1 MNQDRIGTALMLI
14 AAAWT
19 VMLAVTE
26 PGSGASDYF
35 RLLIGITAAA
45 MVVVAFFPRHL
56 YLTGT
61 VLAFT
66 TLGLSLHIGLFGI
79 FGIGIPGL
87 LPPAVFAL
95 AMWFIR
101 DRFDGSAVVVISAV
115 VACGLAMI
123 QPQVVM
129 FAFAMIAIVN
139 ILLWLGN
146 RISAIRANR

>member
-1 MNQDRIGTALMLI
+1 MNQDRIGMMLMFL

-19 VMLAVTE
+19 AMLSVTE
-26 PGSGASDYF
+26 PGSGASTWF
-35 RLLIGITAAA
+35 RVLIGITGAA

-79 FGIGIPGL
+79 FGIGLKGL
-87 LPPAVFAL
+87 LPAVIFAI

-101 DRFDGSAVVVISAV
+101 DRLDGSAVVVITAV
-115 VACGLAMI
+115 VACSLAMI

-129 FAFAMIAIVN
+129 FAFLFIAAANV
-139 ILLWLGN
+139 LLWLAN
-146 RISAIRANR
+146 RIFANPSRR

>member
-1 MNQDRIGTALMLI
+1 MSQDRVGIALMLF
-14 AAAWT
+14 AAAWM

-26 PGSGASDYF
+26 PGSGASNYF
-35 RLLIGITAAA
+35 RILIGITAAA

-61 VLAFT
+61 VLVFT

-79 FGIGIPGL
+79 FGIGLKGL
-87 LPPAVFAL
+87 LPAAVFAI
-95 AMWFIR
+95 AMWFVR
-101 DRFDGSAVVVISAV
+101 DRLDGSAVVVITAV

-129 FAFAMIAIVN
+129 FAIIFIAIVN
-139 ILLWLGN
+139 VLLWLMN
-146 RISAIRANR
+146 RISALRASR